1 MGTRSTEVGV
11 PTWGQP
17 FGTQDWGA
25 GHTELGAGRG
35 LGVAGWIRGRGLPDV
50 EAALGFGGLEPGM
63 TGSGGKLQRGRWVLW
78 WRSVWALW
86 VGRGPSVGT
95 VQRALQL

>member
-11 PTWGQP
+11 LTWGQP

-78 WRSVWALW
+78 WCSVWALW
-86 VGRGPSVGT
+86 VGRGPLVGT